1 MPRREDA
8 ERLREQ
14 TDRLRQTREQKAWDR
29 ARRKDDRTRAH
40 AEDDNESKLRA
51 VEATTQKLEQD
62 RDEYAW
68 IDAKLEN
75 WNERNFK
82 YQDLAGDAIARHIF
96 WMCCILGILVID
108 TLLLGAAGPQ
118 IAKTAKASFGAG
130 NWIVPAAT
138 VALSLSYIGLE
149 LCAGFNLNGKRRDLK
164 GTSFAVLVGL
174 AMPLTVLGLS
184 LLNSGLISNQSGKVV
199 GAATFRAITFTSI
212 IFTLIALA
220 AHGGVLIFGKQMVKG
235 VGYAVYKLNQMR
247 LVRRRN
253 LLERSIAQGPDA
265 VVSDFRAFYNA
276 FNNGQNGNNN
286 RGSENGSAAASA
298 PYGARMRGVV
308 NEVFE
313 DEIFEEPHKRQQ
325 KDNNDYGASSKDQS
339 KENQTREHREDTRP
353 SEPVAE
359 ESNAEKENN
368 SQANPAAQQDAYDW
382 DGEDELRR

>member
-1 MPRREDA
+1 MPRTDDT
-8 ERLREQ
+8 ERLRAQ
-14 TDRLRQTREQKAWDR
+14 TDRLRQKRERKDRDR
-29 ARRKDDRTRAH
+29 ARRKEYRKREH
-40 AEDDNESKLRA
+40 AQDENESKLRA
-51 VEATTQKLEQD
+51 VQASTQQLEQD
-62 RDEYAW
+62 RDEHAW

-75 WNERNFK
+75 WNERNIK
-82 YQDLAGDAIARHIF
+82 YQNLAGDAIARHIF
-96 WMCCILGILVID
+96 WICCILAILVID

-149 LCAGFNLNGKRRDLK
+149 LCTGFNLDGKRRDLK
-164 GTSFAVLVGL
+164 GTSFAILVAL

-212 IFTLIALA
+212 IFTVIALA
-220 AHGGVLIFGKQMVKG
+220 AHGAVLIFGKQMVKG
-235 VGYAVYKLNQMR
+235 VGYAVYKLNQIR
-247 LVRRRN
+247 LARRRN

-286 RGSENGSAAASA
+286 RGSENGSAAANA

-339 KENQTREHREDTRP
+339 KENQTREHREDTRR

-359 ESNAEKENN
+359 ESNAEKEN